1 MNKDDILRMASES
14 GLSDGPVFFNGL
26 ERFAALVAAH
36 ERDALTNKIIDKIT
50 NKISKMLEEKF
61 HE

>member
-1 MNKDDILRMASES
+1 MTKDDILRMASES

-26 ERFAALVAAH
+26 ERFAALVAEH
-36 ERDALTNKIIDKIT
+36 ERDALTNKIIDKVT